1 MVDVCQDV
9 IIREDDC
16 GVDKGIV
23 VSEISEN
30 GQVIEKFSER
40 VKGRFP
46 VRDILKPGT
55 DEVLISKDHMMT
67 EDDAALLEKFDIH
80 SAEIRTVLT
89 CKAHSGICAK
99 CYGMNL
105 ATSKPVGPGEAV
117 GIIGSNGAGK
127 STLLKL
133 LTHVT
138 APTSGDIDLYGR
150 VASMLEVGTG
160 FHPEMTGRE
169 NVYLNGAIL
178 GMTRAEIDAKM
189 AEIIEF
195 SEVGDFID
203 TPVKRYSSG
212 MFVKLAFSVAAH
224 LDSEI
229 MIMDEVLAVGD
240 MKFQKKCLTKMR
252 QAARRDGKTVLYVSH
267 NMATIRDLCDRC
279 IVLDKGKVIF
289 DGDVD
294 EGIALYLSTK
304 SQAADFVD
312 YSDFK
317 RDNWFKRD
325 NLRLQSVR
333 VLVPSVEAIE
343 RTQPVRIHCVI
354 KAQES
359 VERVGLRLEVRDE
372 VGNPLATS
380 CLYDLNLH
388 EGDSEF
394 TAQYDLSV
402 LSPGKYSNYFTLFTA
417 GEGGAHTVEDWV
429 PGIQFRMVDTFTS
442 GHLEWNAKDW
452 GSIRL
457 PEAVLCKEN
466 AE

>member
-1 MVDVCQDV
+1 M
-9 IIREDDC
+9 
-16 GVDKGIV
+16 
-23 VSEISEN
+23 SEN
-30 GQVIEKFSER
+30 KLMIR
-40 VKGRFP
+40 
-46 VRDILKPGT
+46 VRDVKKQYRLGQIGGGTLRGDLQSWWARKRGKEDPNTLIGT
-55 DEVLISKDHMMT
+55 DQRLIGTTFM
-67 EDDAALLEKFDIH
+67 ALNGVSF
-80 SAEIRTVLT
+80 TVN
-89 CKAHSGICAK
+89 K
-99 CYGMNL
+99 
-105 ATSKPVGPGEAV
+105 GEAV

-138 APTSGDIDLYGR
+138 APTEGDIDLYGR

-189 AEIIEF
+189 DEIIEF
-195 SEVGDFID
+195 SEVRDFID

-252 QAARRDGKTVLYVSH
+252 QAAQRDGKTVLYVSH

-279 IVLDKGKVIF
+279 IVLDKGKVVF
-289 DGDVD
+289 DGGVD
-294 EGIALYLSTK
+294 EGIALYLSTR
-304 SQAADFVD
+304 SQASEFVD
-312 YSDFK
+312 YSAFK

-325 NLRLQSVR
+325 NIRLQNVHL
-333 VLVPSVEAIE
+333 LVPTVEAIE
-343 RTQPVRIHCVI
+343 RSQPVRMRFVI

-359 VERVGLRLEVRDE
+359 AGAVGLRFEVRDE
-372 VGNPLATS
+372 VGTPLATS
-380 CLYDLNLH
+380 CLYGLQVQP
-388 EGDSEF
+388 GDNTF
-394 TAQYDLSV
+394 TVSYDLSV

-417 GEGGAHTVEDWV
+417 GEGGTHIVEDWV
-429 PGIQFRMVDTFTS
+429 PGIQFRMVDTFS
-442 GHLEWNAKDW
+442 GNQLEWNAKDW
-452 GSIRL
+452 GAIRL
-457 PEAVLCKEN
+457 PEAVLCQED
-466 AE
+466 A